1 MGESASEDATTVRS
15 DAPPAETNGDLSLIH
30 SIQALL
36 LLMAMATW
44 ANHKA
49 IFREAVAIRSIL
61 ATLVRQDGLS
71 TPALTANVSWE
82 EWVRMESAKRT
93 KFIVFCFSNLHGIV
107 YNIPPSILNGEMN
120 MDLPCF
126 ESEWKVDSAS
136 AWREVR
142 RNHKPLPRF
151 QDCFLRLF
159 SDSAGPTGASSYS
172 SLSSYV
178 LIHAIIQ
185 HIFVVRQVV
194 RCQPGADGSLPA
206 ADSTVLEQ
214 ALKSWQRG
222 WERNRESSLDP
233 VDPHGPLAFNST
245 ALLRIAYIRLSVD
258 NGPGRAFETQDP
270 VQIAQAMRESPP
282 IKRDQ
287 RLTRAVLH
295 SAHALSIPI
304 KLGVNFVSATQMSL
318 WSVQHSLCSLECA
331 FLLSKWLE
339 AVTVYP
345 LEPGLS
351 EDERRLLVFITN
363 MLSETEFPVPAPAP
377 VLREEASKKLSASVV
392 RVWARIFRGLRIWD
406 VVDTIGRAL
415 DVYADMLD
423 GSDSRHA
430 T

>member
-142 RNHKPLPRF
+142 RNHKSLPRF

-159 SDSAGPTGASSYS
+159 STRRVPPAQAATLRSAATSSSTPSSSTSSSSVKSFAAS
-172 SLSSYV
+172 
-178 LIHAIIQ
+178 
-185 HIFVVRQVV
+185 
-194 RCQPGADGSLPA
+194 
-206 ADSTVLEQ
+206 Q